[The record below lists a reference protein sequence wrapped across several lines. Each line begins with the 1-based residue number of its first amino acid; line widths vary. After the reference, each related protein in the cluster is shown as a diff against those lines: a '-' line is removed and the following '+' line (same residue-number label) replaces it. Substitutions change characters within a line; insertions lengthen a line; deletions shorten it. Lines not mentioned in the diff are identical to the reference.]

1 MSFEGGNITHIKQHS
16 PNSII
21 SESLD
26 NVSKYKILSELD
38 SDDFV
43 NLVSSNICP
52 NKLDY
57 VITKNN
63 FIQDKQIANT
73 FD

>member
-1 MSFEGGNITHIKQHS
+1 MLINI
-16 PNSII
+16 
-21 SESLD
+21 
-26 NVSKYKILSELD
+26 KILTELD

-63 FIQDKQIANT
+63 FIQNKQISNT